1 MKLQRVRGSSSK
13 ASRGFTLVELL
24 VVIGIIALL
33 ISILLPALNRAREQA
48 NRIKCASNLKQIG
61 LAFAMYSNNETRNA
75 QAFPRTY
82 YNSAAPSPLKD
93 IDASLRNLAT
103 NSKFPSSFLASPQV
117 SPVGSNSVI
126 ASFFLIQA
134 TQDLT
139 PAVFTCPSSNAVPA
153 PFPGGAA
160 GPSGPGGYNYWS
172 DVNGSPA
179 TQPMN
184 TWLSYS
190 MAVPFPTTN
199 AIASGWKW
207 NASILPDYAIAADI
221 NPGTLTSPTLQLG
234 MSPYKSVLST
244 SSRLQMQGSNSP
256 NHLQEGQ
263 NVLYGDFHVEWNS
276 TPFAGATF
284 GATTTMQDDIY
295 TARTTS
301 ATNSP
306 NQQTAANANPFDRWD
321 SVMLPA
327 FTTP

>member
-82 YNSAAPSPLKD
+82 YNSTTPALND
-93 IDASLRNLAT
+93 IDASLRNLGT
-103 NSKFPSSFLASPQV
+103 NTKFPSEFLGPGVA
-117 SPVGSNSVI
+117 SPVGNNSVI
-126 ASFFLIQA
+126 ASFFLLQA

-153 PFPGGAA
+153 PFPGLAPNS
-160 GPSGPGGYNYWS
+160 PSGASGYNYWS
-172 DVNGSPA
+172 DTNGVTAS
-179 TQPMN
+179 QMMN

-190 MAVPFPTTN
+190 MAVPFPSTT
-199 AIASGWKW
+199 AISGGWKW

-221 NPGTLTSPTLQLG
+221 NPGQLKSPALQPG
-234 MSPYKSVLST
+234 MVTYNLVT
-244 SSRLQMQGSNSP
+244 NASSRVQMQGSNSP

-284 GATTTMQDDIY
+284 GTTTTGQDDIY
-295 TARTTS
+295 TARSTS
-301 ATNSP
+301 APTSP
-306 NQQTAANANPFDRWD
+306 NVTGKAANPFDRWD
-321 SVMLPA
+321 SVMYPS